1 MRYAIISDIHANLEA
16 FCAVLEKI
24 EDLGVDQIVCLGDV
38 VGYNASPNECA
49 DILRERNILTVLGNH
64 DAVACGLEEPWGFN
78 PVALQA
84 AMWTRESLSKDNLEW
99 LRSLPDVLNFEVF
112 AAVHGA
118 PKNRN
123 TYLFTWEDILP
134 HLSFLEE
141 QNCNI
146 CFIGHTHSPGIFS
159 TDGVYS
165 VDDDA
170 RFALGSEK
178 SFFINPGSVGQPRDS
193 NPNAAFGILDTAEN
207 VFEQVRIKYPVD
219 KAARRVVEAGL
230 PQFLAERL
238 ALGK

>member
-1 MRYAIISDIHANLEA
+1 MRYAIVSDIHANLEA

-24 EDLGVDQIVCLGDV
+24 DEMNVDQIVCLGDV

-49 DILRERNILTVLGNH
+49 DILRERNIQTVLGNH
-64 DAVACGLEEPWGFN
+64 DAVACGVEEPWGFN
-78 PVALQA
+78 PVALA
-84 AMWTRESLSKDNLEW
+84 AVLWTRETLSEDNLAW
-99 LRSLPDVLNFEVF
+99 LRSLPDVLNFGSFVT
-112 AAVHGA
+112 VHGA

-165 VDDDA
+165 VDDDS
-170 RFALGSEK
+170 RFSLGSGK

-193 NPNAAFGILDTAEN
+193 NPHAAFGILDTEEN
-207 VFEQVRIKYPVD
+207 AFEQVRIKYPIE
-219 KAARRVVEAGL
+219 KAAKRVVDAEL
-230 PQFLAERL
+230 PQFLADRL
-238 ALGK
+238 FIGK

>member
-16 FCAVLEKI
+16 FCAVLERI
-24 EDLGVDQIVCLGDV
+24 DEMEVDQIICLGDV

-49 DILRERNILTVLGNH
+49 DLLRARNIQTVLGNH
-64 DAVACGLEEPWGFN
+64 DAVACGVEEPWGFN
-78 PVALQA
+78 RVALTA
-84 AMWTRESLSKDNLEW
+84 ALWTREALNDENLEW
-99 LRSLPDVLNFEVF
+99 LRSLPDVLNFGSFV
-112 AAVHGA
+112 AVHGA

-141 QNCNI
+141 QNCDM
-146 CFIGHTHSPGIFS
+146 CFIGHTHTPGIFS

-170 RFALGSEK
+170 KFALGTGK

-193 NPNAAFGILDTAEN
+193 NPHAAFGILDTEEN
-207 VFEQVRIKYPVD
+207 VFEQVRIKYPIE
-219 KAARRVVEAGL
+219 KAAKRVVDAGL
-230 PQFLAERL
+230 PQFLADRL

>member
-1 MRYAIISDIHANLEA
+1 LRYAIISDIHANLEA

-24 EDLGVDQIVCLGDV
+24 ESYGVDQIVCLGDV
-38 VGYNASPNECA
+38 VGYNASPNECS

-84 AMWTRESLSKDNLEW
+84 AMWTRNNLSDDNLEW
-99 LRSLPDVLNFEVF
+99 LRSLPDVLNFEHF

-141 QNCNI
+141 QNCRI
-146 CFIGHTHSPGIFS
+146 CFMGHTHSPGIFS

-165 VDDDA
+165 VDDDSK
-170 RFALGSEK
+170 FALGNGK
-178 SFFINPGSVGQPRDS
+178 NFFINPGSVGQPRDS
-193 NPNAAFGILDTAEN
+193 NPHAAFGILDTDEN
-207 VFEQVRIKYPVD
+207 VFEQVRVKYPIE
-219 KAARRVVEAGL
+219 KAAKRVVEAGL